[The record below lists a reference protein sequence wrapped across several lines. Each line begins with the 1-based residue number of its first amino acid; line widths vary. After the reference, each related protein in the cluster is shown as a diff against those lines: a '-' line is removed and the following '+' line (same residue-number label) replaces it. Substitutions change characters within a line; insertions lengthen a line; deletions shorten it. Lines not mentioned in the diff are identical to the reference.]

1 MRLSLRDS
9 AKRCGA
15 RAGFEPA
22 VRSNIAFEC
31 RTGDSRAYSRPAPAS
46 RGPGYT
52 TRARARSLYPGQSR
66 YAKVTK
72 LKPLGDTPFTS
83 RSFPFPRI
91 FETLHFSPIPP
102 RRFAANFPHRRL
114 TSLLKNLRPSFVIRF
129 LTVGTKSSFP
139 V

>member
-1 MRLSLRDS
+1 MRLSLGDS

-72 LKPLGDTPFTS
+72 LNFHEFLRRCIF
-83 RSFPFPRI
+83 RQFPPPAFCCQ
-91 FETLHFSPIPP
+91 FSSSQI
-102 RRFAANFPHRRL
+102 NK
-114 TSLLKNLRPSFVIRF
+114 SIEKLKTQFCESVSDRWN
-129 LTVGTKSSFP
+129 
-139 V
+139 

>member
-1 MRLSLRDS
+1 MRLSLGDS

-52 TRARARSLYPGQSR
+52 TRARARSFYPGQSR

-102 RRFAANFPHRRL
+102 PAFCCQFSSSQINK
-114 TSLLKNLRPSFVIRF
+114 SIEKLKTQFCESVSDRWN
-129 LTVGTKSSFP
+129 
-139 V
+139 